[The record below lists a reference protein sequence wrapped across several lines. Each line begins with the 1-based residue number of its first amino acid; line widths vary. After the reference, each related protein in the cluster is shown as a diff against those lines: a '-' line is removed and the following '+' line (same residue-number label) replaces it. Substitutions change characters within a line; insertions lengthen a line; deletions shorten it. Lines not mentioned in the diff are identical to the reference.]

1 MQRWRFLDEEWE
13 DPYFNMAVEEA
24 IARSVG
30 EGKAPNTIRFWRN
43 PCAVVL
49 GKFQQVSGEVNL
61 RACQKWKACV
71 VRRFTGGGAV
81 YHDPGNLNY
90 SVSMRGNFLDP
101 LSTHRMSGNGVIEAL
116 ESFGVKAKFGE
127 NTVWTGDRKI
137 SGMAGLLGHGICFH
151 HGSLLVNSDIRR
163 LTEVL
168 NPYPWPTPAPDPRS
182 RGVKSKRVKVTS
194 LKDQLGREVPITAV
208 KIPLKRGF
216 ERSYNVDLVRKK
228 LTGEEEALAE
238 ELYEN
243 RYKKDEWNLL
253 YA

>member
-24 IARSVG
+24 VARSVG

-61 RACQKWKACV
+61 RACQKWEVCV
-71 VRRFTGGGAV
+71 IRRFTGGGAV

-90 SVSMRGNFLDP
+90 SVSIHENSPDP
-101 LSTHRMSGNGVIEAL
+101 LSMHRMSGNGVIEAL
-116 ESFGVKAKFGE
+116 KSFGVEAKFGG
-127 NTVWTGDRKI
+127 NTTWVGDRKI

-151 HGSLLVNSDIRR
+151 HGSLLVNSNLHR

-168 NPYPWPTPAPDPRS
+168 NPWPTPAPDPHL

-208 KIPLKRGF
+208 KIPLKRCF

-228 LTGEEEALAE
+228 LTDNEKTLAGELS
-238 ELYEN
+238 EN
-243 RYKKDEWNLL
+243 KYKKDGWNLL